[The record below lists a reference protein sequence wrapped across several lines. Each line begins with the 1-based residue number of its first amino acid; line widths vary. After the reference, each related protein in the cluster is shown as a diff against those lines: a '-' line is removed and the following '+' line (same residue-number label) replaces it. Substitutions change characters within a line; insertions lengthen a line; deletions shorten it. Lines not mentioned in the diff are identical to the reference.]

1 MFKII
6 PSSWSSDLLPVCWQ
20 EEKIQFAVE
29 ALRRASAKFAGRQ
42 KVHVS
47 NKFGFT
53 KYTKK
58 DGMGRDRE
66 QGMSWAQLKTYLML
80 IL

>member
-1 MFKII
+1 MTSTT
-6 PSSWSSDLLPVCWQ
+6 PTLPG
-20 EEKIQFAVE
+20 
-29 ALRRASAKFAGRQ
+29 LRRASAKFAGRQ

-58 DGMGRDRE
+58 EVKCFLRWFMMVGLCPVQRLD
-66 QGMSWAQLKTYLML
+66 WAFLK
-80 IL
+80 ISVIRFR